1 MFRFIALLCLVHV
14 SFGTIIRGRV
24 LVNGNANIVDTVPSG
39 SRLIIRLEGTS
50 IANASSMVIKQTEIS
65 NIVAFP
71 FYYQIRIS
79 TNISSA
85 LSYSLSALIKKG
97 DILVYVNEQPIP
109 VKIGTESLIT
119 IDIPVMFIGEN
130 RALQPLLNNVQQS
143 SWPELVG
150 REGTYA
156 VQYIKEKTGFTD
168 VFIVLEG
175 SLVTLDYRTDRVR
188 VFVNTKGVVIQIPY
202 IG

>member
-1 MFRFIALLCLVHV
+1 YLKKNEKIIRFQYV
-14 SFGTIIRGRV
+14 SFYCTPLSGTRF
-24 LVNGNANIVDTVPSG
+24 LWYYHSW
-39 SRLIIRLEGTS
+39 SSFKGTS

-168 VFIVLEG
+168 VLIVLEG

-188 VFVNTKGVVIQIPY
+188 VFVNTKGIVIQTPY